1 MPLKLNK
8 HLAPD
13 EKNTG
18 KEWIEKY
25 KNNYLNAKKELD
37 NFLNTENELTE
48 FEYEKK
54 LKELTEKKDEAEKK
68 YKSVGGVTG
77 SKADKQQGDRL
88 KQQEQLAEQ
97 LLSLRRKNQQ
107 DEISLM
113 ADGTEKKLAQIDL
126 DYQKEL
132 DAIKKQRKDWE
143 TAQGGK
149 LTDKQ
154 EAELGT
160 WASNAAKKRESDI
173 DSTSKAKLEAD
184 KKAWQEYF
192 IEFGNYQEKRK
203 NLIQKYD
210 DEIAKLQT
218 DSPEYAIKVAEK
230 NQAVEQLDEQYGR
243 TTRAMADCSRMRV
256 INPFPLFK
264 KS

>member
-1 MPLKLNK
+1 M
-8 HLAPD
+8 
-13 EKNTG
+13 
-18 KEWIEKY
+18 
-25 KNNYLNAKKELD
+25 NAKKELD

-160 WASNAAKKRESDI
+160 WASNAAKKG
-173 DSTSKAKLEAD
+173 KA
-184 KKAWQEYF
+184 
-192 IEFGNYQEKRK
+192 I
-203 NLIQKYD
+203 LIQQVKPSS
-210 DEIAKLQT
+210 KPT
-218 DSPEYAIKVAEK
+218 KS
-230 NQAVEQLDEQYGR
+230 
-243 TTRAMADCSRMRV
+243 MAGV
-256 INPFPLFK
+256 FH
-264 KS
+264 

>member
-1 MPLKLNK
+1 
-8 HLAPD
+8 
-13 EKNTG
+13 
-18 KEWIEKY
+18 
-25 KNNYLNAKKELD
+25 
-37 NFLNTENELTE
+37 
-48 FEYEKK
+48 
-54 LKELTEKKDEAEKK
+54 
-68 YKSVGGVTG
+68 
-77 SKADKQQGDRL
+77 
-88 KQQEQLAEQ
+88 
-97 LLSLRRKNQQ
+97 
-107 DEISLM
+107 M

-132 DAIKKQRKDWE
+132 DAIKK
-143 TAQGGK
+143 TAQGLGNGARWK
-149 LTDKQ
+149 ATDKQ

-160 WASNAAKKRESDI
+160 WASNAAKKRKAILIQQVKPS
-173 DSTSKAKLEAD
+173 SKPT

-243 TTRAMADCSRMRV
+243 TTRAMADLFEDASNKSV
-256 INPFPLFK
+256 SAIQEIINKYETLIK
-264 KS
+264 YMSSTR